1 MAISLAGS
9 MVSPSCYAEM
19 PQNSGWSGI
28 QDAAQSDKQFD
39 GYLFGAFEGWDGM
52 LFPNQLPG
60 LRDAVVEQVVSGIYW
75 ADSLELVQSLKRLGL
90 IEFFEP
96 NYYVTL
102 FDEPGG
108 GGEINGWPYDALEA
122 GYAKDY
128 SLSGRG
134 IRIGVIDS
142 GVDPTNANLQSANLI
157 QGYSYI
163 QSSADTNDDVYH
175 GTKVIQVICG
185 DHNGLGISGISPNA
199 EIVPLKCFSAEGG
212 GTVKIIIEAIRDAV
226 SLYQCDIIN
235 MSWGLKNDSQLLHSE
250 LRSAYDAGVLLVAA
264 AGNVTTNYPQ
274 GTKIYPAAYQEVISV
289 SAIDSSLRVLSSS
302 QKNDQVFVCA
312 PGGNIPFIDAS
323 GNVTGESG
331 TSYASPCVTAE
342 LAILMQLAPNL
353 ERDALMDAII
363 ERTVDLGESGYDIA
377 YGYGLLR
384 LDKLIGQHWS
394 RFDAMDYDGRTC
406 WSVSGWTVNK
416 GGSRALL
423 SAFDSSGKMIGVRI
437 LTTEQNTGYFDHI
450 FIEEDAA
457 SYLIA
462 YTDTGFI
469 PISPCD
475 WYIP

>member
-157 QGYSYI
+157 Q
-163 QSSADTNDDVYH
+163 
-175 GTKVIQVICG
+175 
-185 DHNGLGISGISPNA
+185 
-199 EIVPLKCFSAEGG
+199 
-212 GTVKIIIEAIRDAV
+212 
-226 SLYQCDIIN
+226 
-235 MSWGLKNDSQLLHSE
+235 
-250 LRSAYDAGVLLVAA
+250 
-264 AGNVTTNYPQ
+264 
-274 GTKIYPAAYQEVISV
+274 
-289 SAIDSSLRVLSSS
+289 
-302 QKNDQVFVCA
+302 
-312 PGGNIPFIDAS
+312 
-323 GNVTGESG
+323 
-331 TSYASPCVTAE
+331 
-342 LAILMQLAPNL
+342 
-353 ERDALMDAII
+353 
-363 ERTVDLGESGYDIA
+363 
-377 YGYGLLR
+377 
-384 LDKLIGQHWS
+384 
-394 RFDAMDYDGRTC
+394 
-406 WSVSGWTVNK
+406 
-416 GGSRALL
+416 
-423 SAFDSSGKMIGVRI
+423 
-437 LTTEQNTGYFDHI
+437 
-450 FIEEDAA
+450 
-457 SYLIA
+457 
-462 YTDTGFI
+462 
-469 PISPCD
+469 
-475 WYIP
+475 